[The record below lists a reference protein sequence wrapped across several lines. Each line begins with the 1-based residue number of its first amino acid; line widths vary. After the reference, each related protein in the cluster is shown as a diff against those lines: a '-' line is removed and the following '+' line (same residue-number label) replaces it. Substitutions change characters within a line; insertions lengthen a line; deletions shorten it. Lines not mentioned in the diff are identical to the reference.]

1 MATKMNRKGISNV
14 VATIILIAVAIA
26 LAVAV
31 AVWVFGLAGS
41 ASKTATLQ
49 VQALG
54 LSGINTTGV
63 PTLVFIVSNPS
74 STGIAINGL
83 TLGSLTCVFNTPVQ
97 IAAGTQGGNLTI
109 VLGITQGSSGT
120 YYFMTG
126 TGPLS
131 PSSGSSSTSTS
142 SSGTSS
148 IQLLVAYY
156 NGKQVSALSCSGNQ
170 TAIVGTQ
177 YSGYITTVS
186 GQTYPFTVTAT
197 S

>member
-1 MATKMNRKGISNV
+1 MTTKMNRKGISNV

-49 VQALG
+49 IQAVG
-54 LSGINTTGV
+54 LNDTANLASSTPGNAY
-63 PTLVFIVSNPS
+63 LSLLVSNPS
-74 STGIAINGL
+74 SAAIGINGF
-83 TLGSLTCVFNTPVQ
+83 TLGSLSCVFSSPLSVP
-97 IAAGTQGGNLTI
+97 AGTQGELLVI
-109 VLGITQGSSGT
+109 VLAGSSGN
-120 YYFMTG
+120 FTG
-126 TGPLS
+126 VNAVYLGGTQQ
-131 PSSGSSSTSTS
+131 STITA
-142 SSGTSS
+142 T
-148 IQLLVAYY
+148 
-156 NGKQVSALSCSGNQ
+156 CSGRQ
-170 TAIVGTQ
+170 AAQVGVQ

>member
-49 VQALG
+49 IQAVG
-54 LSGINTTGV
+54 LNNTANINATANSYAY
-63 PTLVFIVSNPS
+63 LSLLVSNPS
-74 STGIAINGL
+74 SAAIGINGF
-83 TLGSLTCVFNTPVQ
+83 TLGSLSCVFNQPLS
-97 IAAGTQGGNLTI
+97 IPAGTQGELLVIKLAGSNGN
-109 VLGITQGSSGT
+109 
-120 YYFMTG
+120 FTG
-126 TGPLS
+126 V
-131 PSSGSSSTSTS
+131 
-142 SSGTSS
+142 SS
-148 IQLLVAYY
+148 IYLGVQQSSITAT
-156 NGKQVSALSCSGNQ
+156 CSGRQ
-170 TAIVGTQ
+170 AAQVGIQ